1 MPLKP
6 RQRRKQREVSAH
18 MEHSQAESA
27 VNVQGQNPPPPPP
40 SDPNPEPPPT
50 NLLLELIQ
58 SLQQN
63 QSELAEA
70 IKQLKEKDA
79 GTKTPPQNEGGDQ
92 EKPHEDSGSHQKEA
106 TFVTM
111 SDIAD
116 LLKQEREEHHWGVEK
131 ALPND
136 EGKIITFRIIV
147 PILGAISSK
156 NQQHQS
162 HLYAYIKKSL
172 WTSAISL

>member
-1 MPLKP
+1 
-6 RQRRKQREVSAH
+6 

-27 VNVQGQNPPPPPP
+27 VNAQRQNPPSPPP
-40 SDPNPEPPPT
+40 SDPNPGVPPT

-79 GTKTPPQNEGGDQ
+79 GTKTPLQNEGGDQ

-111 SDIAD
+111 SDVAD
-116 LLKQEREEHHWGVEK
+116 LLK
-131 ALPND
+131 
-136 EGKIITFRIIV
+136 
-147 PILGAISSK
+147 
-156 NQQHQS
+156 
-162 HLYAYIKKSL
+162 
-172 WTSAISL
+172 